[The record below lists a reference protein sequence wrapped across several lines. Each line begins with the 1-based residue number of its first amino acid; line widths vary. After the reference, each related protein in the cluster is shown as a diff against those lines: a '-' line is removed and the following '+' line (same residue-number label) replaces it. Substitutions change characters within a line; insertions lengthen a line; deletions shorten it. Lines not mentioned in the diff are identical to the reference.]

1 MTTETKK
8 VFYPKNAREVAV
20 YFATYRGKRLNIRV
34 MNSDLDYV
42 LEDVYVYSNLGS
54 NDENFNA
61 KKYRGK
67 KWVSAGSL
75 KDVWCI
81 ELVEVA

>member
-1 MTTETKK
+1 MVTETKK
-8 VFYPKNAREVAV
+8 VFYPKNAEEVAI
-20 YFATYRGKRLNIRV
+20 YFATYRGKRLKIRV
-34 MNSDLDYV
+34 MNSDIDYV
-42 LEDVYVYSNLGS
+42 LDDVYAYSNLHS
-54 NDENFNA
+54 TDTNFNA

-81 ELVEVA
+81 EIIN